1 MATLAR
7 PHSLRRSLLVGIL
20 VPVLLFVVV
29 DTVSLYRQ
37 TLQAVTVAYDRTL
50 LASAKAIGELLTV
63 QGEGPEAVFAASIPY
78 SALEPF
84 ETDGR
89 IQLTYRVST
98 IGGQLIAGVDDLP
111 AWTGRL
117 PDQGPYATL
126 VDFYDAQYRG
136 EAVRIAILLQ
146 PVASLTG
153 KGMAAVQVVETL
165 QLRQGAATQILQQT
179 LVRQSLLI
187 AVIALVV
194 VLVVQRVTKPVRTLS
209 SRLAARNEDDLTPLD
224 SPDLPTEVRPLAD
237 ATNQLMAR
245 LQHMLEHQKR
255 FVRDAAHQLRT
266 PLAVLK
272 VQVQSAQRGD
282 MPAETALSE
291 IHHTVDR
298 ATVLAN
304 QMLSLAKVEQLRQQK
319 DFAEVHMA
327 DCVRAIA
334 LELAPLIADKALN
347 FDIETHACQ
356 VLGHEW
362 MLRELTRNLLQN
374 AIHHTTQGGTLSV
387 RVEAL
392 AEHAVLQIDDSGPG
406 IPTALRERLFQPFS
420 AGSSRSG
427 SGLGLT
433 IAQEIVQALQGS
445 IQLSNR
451 TGGSAEGTQGGY
463 ARTIGLSARV
473 SIPLFDSGT
482 RTHTSKHT
490 SI

>member
-1 MATLAR
+1 MAALAR
-7 PHSLRRSLLVGIL
+7 TRSLRRSLLLGIL

-50 LASAKAIGELLTV
+50 LASAKAIGELLSV
-63 QGEGPEAVFAASIPY
+63 QGEGPDAVFAASIPY

-98 IGGQLIAGVDDLP
+98 TRGQLIAGAEDLP
-111 AWTGRL
+111 PWAGHL

-136 EAVRIAILLQ
+136 EAVRIAVLLQ
-146 PVASLTG
+146 PVASPTG

-165 QLRQGAATQILQQT
+165 QLRQSAATQILTQT
-179 LVRQSLLI
+179 LVRQCILI

-194 VLVVQRVTKPVRTLS
+194 VLVVQRVTQPVRTLS
-209 SRLAARNEDDLTPLD
+209 NRLAARSDDDLTPLD
-224 SPDLPTEVRPLAD
+224 GTDLPAEVGPLAD
-237 ATNQLMAR
+237 ATNQLMVR
-245 LQHMLEHQKR
+245 LQHMLDHQKR
-255 FVRDAAHQLRT
+255 FVRDAAHHLRT

-282 MPAETALSE
+282 MPAATALGE
-291 IHHTVDR
+291 IRQTVDR

-319 DFAEVHMA
+319 DFAPVAMA
-327 DCVRAIA
+327 DCVRTIA
-334 LELAPLIADKALN
+334 LELAPLIADKDLD
-347 FDIETHACQ
+347 FDIDTQDCQ

-362 MLRELTRNLLQN
+362 MLRELTRNVLQN
-374 AIHHTTQGGTLSV
+374 AIHHTPLGGALRV
-387 RVEAL
+387 RVQTLQEQ
-392 AEHAVLQIDDSGPG
+392 AVLQIDDAGPG
-406 IPTALRERLFQPFS
+406 IPAALRERLFQPFS

-427 SGLGLT
+427 SGLGLA
-433 IAQEIVQALQGS
+433 IVQEIVLALRGT
-445 IQLSNR
+445 IQLHNR
-451 TGGSAEGTQGGY
+451 TADGG
-463 ARTIGLSARV
+463 TIGLSVRI
-473 SIPLFDSGT
+473 SIPRL
-482 RTHTSKHT
+482 HTPLA
-490 SI
+490 

>member
-1 MATLAR
+1 VNAIHPAT
-7 PHSLRRSLLVGIL
+7 SLRRSLLLGIL
-20 VPVLLFVVV
+20 LPVLLFVLI
-29 DTVSLYRQ
+29 DTISLYRQ

-63 QGEGPEAVFAASIPY
+63 EGEGSQAVFAASIPY

-98 IGGQLIAGVDDLP
+98 VQGQLIAGAEDLP
-111 AWTGRL
+111 AWKGRI

-136 EAVRIAILLQ
+136 ENVRIAILLQ
-146 PVASLTG
+146 PVATNTG

-165 QLRQGAATQILQQT
+165 QLRQGAAAQILKDT
-179 LVRQSLLI
+179 LIRQSILI
-187 AVIALVV
+187 AVITLVV
-194 VLVVQRVTKPVRTLS
+194 LLVVQRVTRPVRKLS
-209 SRLAARNEDDLTPLD
+209 EHLAQRSEDDLTPIA
-224 SPDLPTEVRPLAD
+224 STELPTEIRPMAE
-237 ATNQLMAR
+237 ATNQFMQR
-245 LQHMLEHQKR
+245 LQHMLDYQKR

-282 MPAETALSE
+282 MPAETALAE
-291 IHHTVDR
+291 IRLTVDR

-319 DFAEVHMA
+319 DFSPLPMA
-327 DCVRAIA
+327 DAVRAIA
-334 LELAPLIADKALN
+334 LELAPLIAEK
-347 FDIETHACQ
+347 DIDFELDAHPCQ
-356 VLGHEW
+356 VSGHDW

-374 AIHHTTQGGTLSV
+374 ALHHTHEAGSLKVIVQGQDGF
-387 RVEAL
+387 
-392 AEHAVLQIDDSGPG
+392 AVLTVEDSGPG
-406 IPTALRERLFQPFS
+406 IAADLRERLFQPFA

-433 IAQEIVQALQGS
+433 IAQEIVLALHGS
-445 IQLSNR
+445 IQLNNR
-451 TGGSAEGTQGGY
+451 VADG
-463 ARTIGLSARV
+463 RTIGLSARV
-473 SIPLFDSGT
+473 SIPLI
-482 RTHTSKHT
+482 HPATST
-490 SI
+490 

>member
-1 MATLAR
+1 MHAAAPAT
-7 PHSLRRSLLVGIL
+7 SLRRSLLLGIL

-63 QGEGPEAVFAASIPY
+63 QGEGPGAVFAASIPY

-98 IGGQLIAGVDDLP
+98 TSGQLIAGADDLP
-111 AWTGRL
+111 AWQGRI

-146 PVASLTG
+146 PVASHTG

-179 LVRQSLLI
+179 LVRQSILI
-187 AVIALVV
+187 AVITLVV
-194 VLVVQRVTKPVRTLS
+194 LLVVQRVTKPVRILS
-209 SRLAARNEDDLTPLD
+209 SRLAARTEDDLTPID
-224 SPDLPTEVRPLAD
+224 GPDLPAEVRPLAD

-245 LQHMLEHQKR
+245 LQHMLDHQKR

-282 MPAETALSE
+282 MAADTALEE
-291 IHHTVDR
+291 IHRTVDR
-298 ATVLAN
+298 ATALAN

-319 DFAEVHMA
+319 DFSAVDMAE
-327 DCVRAIA
+327 CVRTIA
-334 LELAPLIADKALN
+334 LELAPLIADKGLDFELDAQ
-347 FDIETHACQ
+347 ACQ
-356 VLGHEW
+356 VLGHDW

-374 AIHHTTQGGTLSV
+374 AIHHTPAGGSLGV
-387 RVEAL
+387 RVQAL
-392 AEHAVLQIDDSGPG
+392 AGHAVLQVDDSGPG
-406 IPTALRERLFQPFS
+406 IPADLRERLFQPFS

-445 IQLSNR
+445 IQLNNR
-451 TGGSAEGTQGGY
+451 LEAGHP
-463 ARTIGLSARV
+463 IGLCAQV
-473 SIPLFDSGT
+473 SIPLFNPDT
-482 RTHTSKHT
+482 NPNTST
-490 SI
+490 